1 MILFFDQTTI
11 MSDLG
16 SAGLDLGSA
25 DSDLGSADS
34 DLGPSVPGVG

>member
-16 SAGLDLGSA
+16 SNDSDLGSA
-25 DSDLGSADS
+25 DSDLGSADL